1 MKSLLQIALT
11 ILSLSLIYSEAPYKE
26 IEYRQRIVSKYDKS
40 FTLFSVKFVKD
51 QGIEARYQKGKLK
64 YVMDPATFTFV
75 EKTSNAG
82 LKIFKLTSEELTLP
96 SVNELFENFDKIN
109 FPEETNF
116 NNALYPDF
124 PIWHLIV
131 DGKDYQSNVNTEF
144 YDKVN
149 ELVNIKYIQDYVIK
163 KYNN

>member
-1 MKSLLQIALT
+1 MKFILQIVLT
-11 ILSLSLIYSEAPYKE
+11 ILSLSLICSEAPYKE
-26 IEYRQRIVSKYDKS
+26 LEYRQRIVSKYDKS

-51 QGIEARYQKGKLK
+51 QGIEAAYQKGKVEMEL
-64 YVMDPATFTFV
+64 DPDTFTFV
-75 EKTSNAG
+75 EKTSNEG
-82 LKIFKLTSEELTLP
+82 LKTFKLTSEELTLP
-96 SVNELFENFDKIN
+96 PVNELFEIFDKIE
-109 FPEETNF
+109 FPAETNF
-116 NNALYPDF
+116 NDALYPDF
-124 PIWHLIV
+124 PIWHIIV